1 MDLKSGEVMGYE
13 SLIRSPAIPL
23 EEGAEA
29 LFEAAAE
36 QELTERLDI
45 TCIKKAMKSRKERLK
60 DPDVLNF
67 INICPSTLLEYT
79 KNVEK
84 LEELVANCPPTIT
97 VFEITEVEDVKEQLA
112 SLYLGMGI
120 IKDLGYKIAVDDI
133 ASGYNRLQ
141 LIVELNPHYIKIDRT
156 LVSGC
161 HKKKTYKKALRF
173 IKNLSEDFGAETIAE
188 GIEKKEELEVLREIG
203 IDHGQGYYIAAPGR
217 AINKKIIREGF
228 FDGRLIQTG
237 TGGKYKGA

>member
-1 MDLKSGEVMGYE
+1 V
-13 SLIRSPAIPL
+13 
-23 EEGAEA
+23 
-29 LFEAAAE
+29 
-36 QELTERLDI
+36 
-45 TCIKKAMKSRKERLK
+45 KSRKERLK

-79 KNVEK
+79 KDTKRLKELAAVCSPEK
-84 LEELVANCPPTIT
+84 T
-97 VFEITEVEDVKEQLA
+97 VFEITEAENIKERLML
-112 SLYLGMGI
+112 LYLGVGI

-141 LIVELNPHYIKIDRT
+141 LIVELIPHYIKIDRA
-156 LVSGC
+156 LIADC
-161 HKKKTYKKALRF
+161 HSKRAYKNMLRF

-188 GIEKKEELEVLREIG
+188 GIEKKEEMEVLREIG

-228 FDGRLIQTG
+228 FDGRRIQTG